1 MVLCIPK
8 IKRMHYNF
16 KIKLNEKQI
25 YETNSV
31 KYFSEIIDNK
41 LNWDVHIDDV
51 AFMVIR
57 ANTMLK

>member
-1 MVLCIPK
+1 MLRNIFKCLKKRNGSVHTK
-8 IKRMHYNF
+8 NKRMHYNF

-41 LNWDVHIDDV
+41 LN
-51 AFMVIR
+51 
-57 ANTMLK
+57 

>member
-1 MVLCIPK
+1 
-8 IKRMHYNF
+8 MHYNF